1 MSASDRRKR
10 TSQLPVSV
18 SVSDLL
24 SPDQI
29 KAIADVHVL
38 GRTMLHNAA
47 KAIKKAGIVIGEN
60 PVTIHGHRFIPDPE
74 RKGEFIAI
82 LPVTEIRK
90 GS

>member
-1 MSASDRRKR
+1 
-10 TSQLPVSV
+10 
-18 SVSDLL
+18 
-24 SPDQI
+24 
-29 KAIADVHVL
+29 
-38 GRTMLHNAA
+38 MLHNAA
-47 KAIKKAGIVIGEN
+47 KVIKKAGIVIGEN